1 MTATEAGVLA
11 CIYTLI
17 LGFIYKS
24 INIRNFYNAMK
35 ETMIMTSII
44 MIIIG
49 FSMSMGWLLAIDQI
63 PQMLGDYLFS
73 FTDNKYYF
81 ILLVII
87 FLILIGCVVNG
98 VPASLILVPMLLPIV
113 DQYEISRIHFGII
126 MELSLLIGIA
136 TPPMG
141 IGLYIVSEVGNVP
154 FEKVSVAVLPL
165 LIPLISVLLLIA
177 FFPELTLWLPN
188 QILGN

>member
-1 MTATEAGVLA
+1 
-11 CIYTLI
+11 
-17 LGFIYKS
+17 
-24 INIRNFYNAMK
+24 
-35 ETMIMTSII
+35 
-44 MIIIG
+44 
-49 FSMSMGWLLAIDQI
+49 
-63 PQMLGDYLFS
+63 
-73 FTDNKYYF
+73 
-81 ILLVII
+81 
-87 FLILIGCVVNG
+87 
-98 VPASLILVPMLLPIV
+98 MLLPIV

-141 IGLYIVSEVGNVP
+141 IGLYIVSEVGDVP
-154 FEKVSVAVLPL
+154 FEKVSVAVMPL